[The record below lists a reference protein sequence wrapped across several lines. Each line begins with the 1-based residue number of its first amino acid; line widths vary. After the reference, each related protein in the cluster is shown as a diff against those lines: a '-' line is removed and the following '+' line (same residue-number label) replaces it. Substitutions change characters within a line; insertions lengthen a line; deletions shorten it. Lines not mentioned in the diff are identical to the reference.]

1 MNFELIFSVLF
12 LVLRIYSRGSRYFF
26 GCHIRR
32 LWRYGEISNFA
43 EFLFWI
49 LGIIT
54 EIRFECRD
62 AWSNRWSS
70 I

>member
-1 MNFELIFSVLF
+1 MDLGIFLGAI
-12 LVLRIYSRGSRYFF
+12 LGD
-26 GCHIRR
+26 
-32 LWRYGEISNFA
+32 YGVMGRFQTSQN
-43 EFLFWI
+43 FLFWI

>member
-1 MNFELIFSVLF
+1 MDLGIFLAAI
-12 LVLRIYSRGSRYFF
+12 LGIMA
-26 GCHIRR
+26 
-32 LWRYGEISNFA
+32 LWGDFNFA
-43 EFLFWI
+43 DFLFWI

>member
-1 MNFELIFSVLF
+1 MDLGIFLGA
-12 LVLRIYSRGSRYFF
+12 I
-26 GCHIRR
+26 
-32 LWRYGEISNFA
+32 LWDYGDGEISNFA

>member
-1 MNFELIFSVLF
+1 MDLGI
-12 LVLRIYSRGSRYFF
+12 FF
-26 GCHIRR
+26 GCHNGD
-32 LWRYGEISNFA
+32 YGDGEISNFA
-43 EFLFWI
+43 VFLFLI

>member
-1 MNFELIFSVLF
+1 MDFGIFLGAILGEYGV
-12 LVLRIYSRGSRYFF
+12 
-26 GCHIRR
+26 
-32 LWRYGEISNFA
+32 GEISTSQI
-43 EFLFWI
+43 FLFWI

-54 EIRFECRD
+54 EIRFECCD